1 MLLPPSRWRSIPLGR
16 NIRIDAALT
25 WTVLDWASGIGSG
38 RVIATA
44 EVTEFSISS
53 DAFGLAQPISVWFR
67 GMRYPGEA
75 VIAEKWNASW
85 GEPLDAAAM
94 FRVVLLPRRQHVPPD
109 SLRDERVIVA
119 VSGDNESD
127 GLPASISNAATQ
139 LREVAARY
147 RVAGDAGLDGLTRAV
162 ERRTEYLEWEIGLR
176 ARGGFL
182 RGRLITGPGAPAGM
196 IDIATAFHSENPGD
210 WVGALASIALS
221 RRYQNRPGVPAAAG
235 LGIPETAAVYRWLAD
250 GAAPADRPAAVVM
263 TGLTDEGLPVP
274 ELIEAIAKD
283 RSLGIEALRAT
294 LVHGMGFPPDAAFLH
309 VAAFVLSQDGEI
321 VWQSRGTTLPRLIRD
336 DMSEITWHRGMFD
349 DVQELRA
356 SVAGDWDSA
365 LPYIRLVVPNAEPAE
380 RTPVP
385 VQAAEFASAL
395 LALRARSAM
404 ASSLFDRV
412 AEVAGQVL
420 SSQDEDAQ
428 AAESV
433 LAVETWDKFFARAR
447 NSFGRVDLL
456 ARQLTR
462 MQSRRRLTAQALEI
476 EHAVRYLHGAETG
489 LEEGAL
495 RMGARILATR
505 IDLEALTEN
514 PGLWPSIA
522 ADFYSWRDDYR
533 REYLARHT
541 ARRVEDTGLSNE
553 IAVAGNR
560 VQALRWYSQI
570 TELGLPAPEALLR
583 RWPVIAA
590 LVSPCSR
597 GPGQVRLSS
606 TPFCDE
612 CAMRPGVPDDRSD
625 LRRIMSEIEAAI
637 AEFNLR
643 LSRVA
648 INDLLTGQRIAE
660 VERLLNINSIADLNG
675 LSGVLDERIV
685 RFLREYLRG
694 RG

>member
-1 MLLPPSRWRSIPLGR
+1 M
-16 NIRIDAALT
+16 
-25 WTVLDWASGIGSG
+25 
-38 RVIATA
+38 IATT
-44 EVTEFSISS
+44 EVTDFSISS
-53 DAFGLAQPISVWFR
+53 DAFGLVQPISVWFR

-75 VIAEKWNASW
+75 VIAENWNASW

-94 FRVVLLPRRQHVPPD
+94 FRIVLLPRRQAVPPD
-109 SLRDERVIVA
+109 SLRDERIIVA
-119 VSGDNESD
+119 VSGDNHSD
-127 GLPASISNAATQ
+127 GLPASINNAATQ

-162 ERRTEYLEWEIGLR
+162 ERRTEYLEWEIGLH
-176 ARGGFL
+176 AREGFL
-182 RGRLITGPGAPAGM
+182 RGRLITGPGAPARA
-196 IDIATAFHSENPGD
+196 IDIATALCSDHPGD

-250 GAAPADRPAAVVM
+250 GAPPPGRPAAVVT

-274 ELIEAIAKD
+274 ELIEAIKND

-294 LVHGMGFPPDAAFLH
+294 LVHGMGFPPDTAFLH
-309 VAAFVLSQDGEI
+309 VAAFVLSQDGEV
-321 VWQSRGTTLPRLIRD
+321 VWRQSRGTTLPRLIRD
-336 DMSEITWHRGMFD
+336 NMSEITWHRGMFD

-395 LALRARSAM
+395 VSLRARSAM

-420 SSQDEDAQ
+420 SSQDESAQ

-447 NSFGRVDLL
+447 MSFGRVDLL
-456 ARQLTR
+456 ARQFTR
-462 MQSRRRLTAQALEI
+462 MQSRRRLTALALEI
-476 EHAVRYLHGAETG
+476 EHAVRYLHGAESG

-495 RMGARILATR
+495 RMGARILTTR

-522 ADFYSWRDDYR
+522 ADFSSWRDDYR

-541 ARRVEDTGLSNE
+541 ARRAEDAGLSSE

-570 TELGLPAPEALLR
+570 TELGLPAPEALLQ

-590 LVSPCSR
+590 LVSPCSL

-625 LRRIMSEIEAAI
+625 LRRIMSDIQSEI
-637 AEFNLR
+637 AEFSLR

-648 INDLLTGQRIAE
+648 IADLLTGQRIAE
-660 VERLLNINSIADLNG
+660 VERLLNINSVADLNG

-694 RG
+694 RV